1 MGPFCIRTNLIRFWG
16 LAPKGSRKKRG
27 KMIYWVEKKRPKMLN
42 SGWKKMAK
50 NWEKWQKF
58 WKKNK
63 IVKLR
68 ARARAPPSKEMRLG
82 ARKKGADFDVKQTQ
96 SGVVTAE
103 GKKRAEMHSL
113 GLKIGKFEKNWEAGI
128 LQVAR
133 SEQKKNTWCG
143 VAVSEKYVMWGS
155 GKRKVSVK

>member
-1 MGPFCIRTNLIRFWG
+1 
-16 LAPKGSRKKRG
+16 
-27 KMIYWVEKKRPKMLN
+27 MLN

-68 ARARAPPSKEMRLG
+68 ARARARARAPVQGEAIRSEKKRLG

-155 GKRKVSVK
+155 G